1 MRVPTFSRSK
11 FSKTSFLLILL
22 VIATIW
28 FVVAAGFWW
37 KLVYTNPEKVFW
49 DTIGNNFSTSGYS
62 RLTSM
67 KSEDMSQLSA
77 SQIQFGQQYVA
88 ETHITGNSSEAKYKA
103 EVISTPTDEYIRY
116 VENSSL
122 AKDSKAL
129 GVWAKNDS
137 GGESSQSFSQLTL
150 FLTLFPMGYV
160 PAAERSDLVAFARDN
175 TVYSP
180 DVENIVE
187 EEVNGRKVLT
197 YKVSVQL
204 QTYAAMV
211 QQFASATG
219 QTDAV
224 GGISPSDY
232 ADTPP
237 VPLEVSIDPI
247 SRRIVRVMN
256 PGDDTTVEAYR
267 GYGISTKMVQI
278 PKDALSTVQ
287 LQELLQQ
294 N

>member
-1 MRVPTFSRSK
+1 MKVTTISRSR
-11 FSKTSFLLILL
+11 FSKLSFLLVILAIMAL
-22 VIATIW
+22 W
-28 FVVAAGFWW
+28 FMVAFGFWW

-67 KSEDMSQLSA
+67 KTEEMSQLSA
-77 SQIQFGQQYVA
+77 SQLQFGQFNVA
-88 ETHITGNSSEAKYKA
+88 ETHLTGSSGEGKYKA
-103 EVISTPTDEYIRY
+103 EVISTPTEEYIRY
-116 VENSSL
+116 VENSTL
-122 AKDSKAL
+122 DKDSKAL

-137 GGESSQSFSQLTL
+137 QGESNQSFGQLAL
-150 FLTLFPMGYV
+150 FLTLFPMGNV
-160 PAAERSDLVAFARDN
+160 PSQDRATLIAFAKEN

-180 DVENIVE
+180 DVKNVIE
-187 EEVNGRKVLT
+187 ETVNGRKVLT

-204 QTYAAMV
+204 QSYAAMV
-211 QQFASATG
+211 QQFATSIGLA
-219 QTDAV
+219 DAA
-224 GGISPSDY
+224 GGISPADY
-232 ADTPP
+232 AGTPP

-267 GYGISTKMVQI
+267 GYGISSQVVDI
-278 PKDALSTVQ
+278 PKNALSTVQ